1 MVKLDETK
9 IEQYINDEDRDLLR
23 LSVLQEIKLD
33 FYKLG
38 AISIWFIK
46 KEHKETGA
54 SNVSKKNNLFNK
66 GKNIND
72 KNNKSF
78 YIKHN

>member
-1 MVKLDETK
+1 LDETK

-38 AISIWFIK
+38 AISI
-46 KEHKETGA
+46 
-54 SNVSKKNNLFNK
+54 
-66 GKNIND
+66 
-72 KNNKSF
+72 
-78 YIKHN
+78 